1 MNFLRCPSFPWCP
14 NIFCIKQSF
23 WGRNDQMYTNYL
35 DSTIHKNRNITYT
48 VVLVCYID
56 VQRVRFQ
63 LVEII
68 GKLNKGNLLNIAE
81 LHQYTVIWLGC
92 LLTRSSYISELRRD
106 LPSKEW
112 ESFLL
117 IKWSMNKHIQ
127 YWYMSLNLNISQFLN
142 KGSVWLL

>member
-1 MNFLRCPSFPWCP
+1 
-14 NIFCIKQSF
+14 
-23 WGRNDQMYTNYL
+23 MYTNYL

-81 LHQYTVIWLGC
+81 LHQYTVISLGC
-92 LLTRSSYISELRRD
+92 LLTLSSYIS
-106 LPSKEW
+106 
-112 ESFLL
+112 
-117 IKWSMNKHIQ
+117 
-127 YWYMSLNLNISQFLN
+127 
-142 KGSVWLL
+142 